1 VGPTYDRSLDEPDA
15 RTAGVLFLAGAML
28 SGLGVLLPHSREA
41 DIPGFLGIALG
52 AGLIGLLLVRFGHR
66 MATSAPVGAMLLA
79 SCLVGLSL
87 VFNGERHGGPSA
99 GNEVL
104 FLWVALYAGYYFRW
118 SALLLQLAVI
128 ACVDAAALAIVAPG
142 DVGYTRWLITT
153 GGAALA
159 GVVVHRLRRRN
170 DELVGQ
176 LIEAGRTDQLTG
188 LVNRR
193 GYEEAIEAALARGAR
208 SGTPV
213 ALVLADLDR
222 FKQLNDSEGHLAGD
236 EALTAVGGV
245 LTRLTR
251 LGDTAARLGGD
262 EFAVILAESDAA
274 DGLALAERLRA
285 GVSETK
291 TSAGAKLSVS
301 VGIATAPTP
310 CQDIAQLARAA
321 DLALYAAKRAGGDR
335 AEISTLYSASPL
347 TAETIAGAAIQ
358 SG

>member
-1 VGPTYDRSLDEPDA
+1 MGPTYDRSLDQADA
-15 RTAGVLFLAGAML
+15 RSAGVLFLAGAML
-28 SGLGVLLPHSREA
+28 SGLGVLFPHSREA
-41 DIPGFLGIALG
+41 DIPGFIGIALG

-66 MATSAPVGAMLLA
+66 MGTSGPVGAMLLA

-104 FLWVALYAGYYFRW
+104 FLWVALYAGYYFGRG
-118 SALLLQLAVI
+118 ALLLQIVVI
-128 ACVDAAALAIVAPG
+128 ACIDAAALAIVAPG

-193 GYEEAIEAALARGAR
+193 GYEEAIEAALARAGR
-208 SGTPV
+208 SGASV
-213 ALVLADLDR
+213 ALVLADLDH

-236 EALTAVGGV
+236 EALQAVGRV

-251 LGDTAARLGGD
+251 RGDTAARLGGD
-262 EFAVILAESDAA
+262 EFAVILAGSDAA
-274 DGLALAERLRA
+274 DGLALAERLRD
-285 GVSETK
+285 GVSETE
-291 TSAGAKLSVS
+291 TSAHSELSVS
-301 VGIATAPTP
+301 VGIATAPNP
-310 CQDIAQLARAA
+310 CQSFLQLARAA
-321 DLALYAAKRAGGDR
+321 DGALYAAKRAGGDR
-335 AEISTLYSASPL
+335 AEISTLYDSPPF
-347 TAETIAGAAIQ
+347 TPEAIPAQ
-358 SG
+358 T